1 MAFAESMVWGSVPDL
16 VVVAREKEFP
26 GHAFTTGGPGLVA
39 LMWGWGFGDLP
50 EG

>member
-26 GHAFTTGGPGLVA
+26 GHAFTGPLGPGAGGPRVGLGA
-39 LMWGWGFGDLP
+39 R
-50 EG
+50 